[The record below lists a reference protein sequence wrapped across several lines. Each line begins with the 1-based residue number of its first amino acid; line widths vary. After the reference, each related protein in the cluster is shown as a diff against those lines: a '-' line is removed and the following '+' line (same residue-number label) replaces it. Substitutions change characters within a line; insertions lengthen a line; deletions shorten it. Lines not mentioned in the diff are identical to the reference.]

1 MQLIVLKRI
10 FFKLMNDTVFGKAM
24 ENLRKRI
31 SIKLVNNAKDVRC
44 TSKPIFV
51 SQEIFES

>member
-1 MQLIVLKRI
+1 
-10 FFKLMNDTVFGKAM
+10 MNDTVFGKAM